1 MLQVTPCSG
10 SQPMEA
16 LAQRQLAAIER
27 DRSTAPTSQTR
38 AATATP
44 ATRGLRHRLAPGV
57 LEAWPAARGCRLR
70 EDARACLRHGLL
82 HAATRRCAGVLEA
95 WPAARGYARMMRGML
110 EARPAARGHGSY
122 ARHAGFGCFAPK
134 AMYLLRKCSNCLMV
148 SVEGSIGRLNAGNRT
163 ARPRPRAE
171 FIQ

>member
-1 MLQVTPCSG
+1 MACCT
-10 SQPMEA
+10 
-16 LAQRQLAAIER
+16 
-27 DRSTAPTSQTR
+27 
-38 AATATP
+38 
-44 ATRGLRHRLAPGV
+44 
-57 LEAWPAARGCRLR
+57 RLR

-95 WPAARGYARMMRGML
+95 WPAARGYARMMRGMLEARPAARGYARMMRGML